1 MYRTI
6 VITAEGHEARQASSR
21 PRAAL
26 FMVIGVFQGADEFMD
41 MLKIIPMF
49 ALCVAG
55 AGFLARA

>member
-1 MYRTI
+1 
-6 VITAEGHEARQASSR
+6 
-21 PRAAL
+21 
-26 FMVIGVFQGADEFMD
+26 MVIGVFQGADEFMD